1 MQVPGN
7 IRLLAAIILIVSS
20 GAITGRIFALS
31 TAEEGVD
38 LRHQPVG
45 DGHVSTSPR
54 VGYVWSCQSTFA
66 GGGASHDGPWINSDG
81 TFDLTTKALVD
92 GDVKWPS
99 SFAITVQGDK
109 RVITGN
115 GLPNHSTGD
124 YPIKPTDDAYQY
136 DRNPNSIRA
145 QTLRFELPAS
155 PTLASQASCVALGP
169 IGVLVT
175 GGVFFNALD
184 AAGKDAVAH
193 EVQDSCLGHPER
205 SGSYH
210 YHALTGCLDKGSS
223 TGHSPLVGFALDG
236 FGIYG
241 FRGENGQELTNSNL
255 DACHGHTHL
264 IEWNG
269 KLVEMYHYHATH
281 EYPYTVGCYRG
292 TAIRTAAGQP
302 GAQPNA
308 TATPSGTA
316 QGSTAS
322 PTSVPVGATIPGT
335 GSRAFPETGKTVRGI
350 FLDYWNSHGGLAQ
363 FGYPL
368 SDVASEVSDLNGKPY
383 MMQYFERA
391 VFEYHP
397 EYQGTQYEVLLS
409 QLGTVMYKQKHL
421 GGQ

>member
-1 MQVPGN
+1 MRLPQN
-7 IRLLAAIILIVSS
+7 ARLLAVSVLIISS
-20 GAITGRIFALS
+20 GAISGRIFALS
-31 TAEEGVD
+31 AAEGGVD
-38 LRHQPVG
+38 LHHLPVG
-45 DGHVSTSPR
+45 DGHVSTSPK
-54 VGYVWSCQSTFA
+54 VGYVWSCQSAFG
-66 GGGASHDGPWINSDG
+66 GGGAAHDGPWMNNDG
-81 TFDLTTKALVD
+81 TFDLTAKALVD
-92 GDVKWPS
+92 GDVRWPS

-109 RVITGN
+109 RVIAGN
-115 GLPNHSTGD
+115 GLPNHPTGD
-124 YPIKPTDDAYQY
+124 YPIKQTDDAYQY
-136 DRNPNSIRA
+136 DRNPNSIQA
-145 QTLRFELPAS
+145 QTLRFELPAN
-155 PTLASQASCVALGP
+155 PTLAAQPSCVALGP

-193 EVQDSCLGHPER
+193 EVQDACLGHPER

-223 TGHSPLVGFALDG
+223 TGHSSLVGYALDG

-241 FRGENGQELTNSNL
+241 FRGENGQELTNGNL
-255 DACHGHTHL
+255 DSCHGHTHL

-269 KLVEMYHYHATH
+269 KMVEMYHYHATH

-292 TAIRTAAGQP
+292 TAIRTAAGPP
-302 GAQPNA
+302 GTQPNA
-308 TATPSGTA
+308 TATPTGAS

-322 PTSVPVGATIPGT
+322 PTPLSAGVSLPGN
-335 GSRAFPETGKTVRGI
+335 GSRTFSETGKTVRGI

-409 QLGTVMYKQKHL
+409 QLGTIMYKQKHL